1 MKWGRGTQWRPP
13 LSEGIEQMKELVTC
27 RGWSHATLR
36 EYISVD
42 LSLRVR
48 GDLSRQPWEPEQ
60 CSRILCYTAPSGD
73 TERPLA
79 QNCSHPTPLR
89 VSTRLRWRAWVPGS
103 RKEGWP
109 PETVCSQHGAENFSV
124 ALRSSDHRHD
134 DERTVNLKSKGLS
147 KREATSVSLRSQ
159 SK

>member
-48 GDLSRQPWEPEQ
+48 GDLSQQPWEPEQ
-60 CSRILCYTAPSGD
+60 CSRILCYTAPSRD
-73 TERPLA
+73 TERPL
-79 QNCSHPTPLR
+79 S
-89 VSTRLRWRAWVPGS
+89 PGS
-103 RKEGWP
+103 RWSPCAKLQPSRAAESPRVSGGGLGFQA
-109 PETVCSQHGAENFSV
+109 PEKMGGLQKQYVLSME
-124 ALRSSDHRHD
+124 LRIS
-134 DERTVNLKSKGLS
+134 LS
-147 KREATSVSLRSQ
+147 LCDPLITDTTTNAPLT
-159 SK
+159 